1 VSAPGDG
8 RRSGEGPRTALGKL
22 FRTTA
27 FKLSLAFLFIFTI
40 FAFFILGYVAW
51 STRRVIDDQIVNT
64 IEAEINGLSEQ
75 YRQGGIRRLVTVV
88 ERRARQPGASLY
100 LVTTPN
106 GERIVGNVG
115 AVQPGALDRP
125 GQREIDYGRSDDSDA
140 TPHRA
145 IVRTFNLPGGF
156 RLLVGRDVEERLRI
170 REIIGRAFGWSLLLV
185 GVLGCFGGWFVTR
198 RVLKRVDAMTETTRT
213 IMAGDL
219 TGRLT
224 VSGGGDELDRLAQNL
239 NAMLERIGELMA
251 GFKEVSDNIAHD
263 LKTPLTRLRN
273 KADEALRGAQAPE
286 QLRAA
291 LETIIE
297 DSDNLIR
304 IFNAL
309 LMIARLE
316 AGSTR
321 ETLAD
326 FDVTKVVR
334 DVGELYEA
342 VADESGAPL
351 QVDVE
356 EGLVARGSRELVSQ
370 AVANLIDN
378 AVKYGAPAAGAAP
391 QPVRVT
397 ARRNGSDIAIVVSDH
412 GPGIPET
419 ERVRVLE
426 RFVRLES
433 SRSRPG
439 FGLGLSL
446 AAGVA
451 RLHGGSLTLQ
461 DNVPGLRAVL
471 SLPVRGSHPLSYA
484 GEGAE
489 RSETGE
495 RPRQVPAPLPAFAD
509 ARGIPS
515 RTSPVLPRSGA

>member
-1 VSAPGDG
+1 M
-8 RRSGEGPRTALGKL
+8 TALGKL

-27 FKLSLAFLFIFTI
+27 FKLSLAYLFIFTV

-51 STRRVIDDQIVNT
+51 STSRVIDDQIVNT

-75 YRQGGIRRLVTVV
+75 YRQGGIRRLVNVV

-115 AVQPGALDRP
+115 ALPPGALDRP
-125 GQREIDYGRSDDSDA
+125 GQREIDYGRSDDGEA
-140 TPHRA
+140 MPHRA
-145 IVRTFNLPGGF
+145 IVRTFNLPLGF

-170 REIIGRAFGWSLLLV
+170 REIIGRAFGWSLVLV

-219 TGRLT
+219 AGRLT
-224 VSGGGDELDRLAQNL
+224 VSGGGDELDRLAHNL
-239 NAMLERIGELMA
+239 NAMLDRIGELMA
-251 GFKEVSDNIAHD
+251 GFREVSDNIAHD

-273 KADEALRGAQAPE
+273 KADEALRGSQSPE
-286 QLRAA
+286 QLRAT
-291 LETIIE
+291 LEAIIE

-304 IFNAL
+304 VFNAL

-316 AGSTR
+316 AGGAR
-321 ETLAD
+321 ETMAD
-326 FDVTKVVR
+326 FDVSKVVR

-342 VADESGAPL
+342 VADETGAPL

-356 EGLVARGSRELVSQ
+356 DGLLAHGSRELVSQ

-378 AVKYGAPAAGAAP
+378 AVKYGAPAKAGDAP
-391 QPVRVT
+391 QPVTVT
-397 ARRNGSDIAIVVSDH
+397 GRRNGGDIVIVVSDH
-412 GPGIPET
+412 GPGIPEA
-419 ERVRVLE
+419 ERGRVLE

-446 AAGVA
+446 AAAVA
-451 RLHGGSLTLQ
+451 RLHGGTLTLQ
-461 DNVPGLRAVL
+461 DNAPGLRAML
-471 SLPVRGSHPLSYA
+471 SLPVRAHPISSAAEGGLRV
-484 GEGAE
+484 GEGRE
-489 RSETGE
+489 RASDRSLG
-495 RPRQVPAPLPAFAD
+495 PAPASFRPAPYPAD
-509 ARGIPS
+509 APGRG
-515 RTSPVLPRSGA
+515 